1 MPAAPPAALP
11 LTRSMLEAV
20 SYDYYSLS
28 YSYGAAQI
36 QSRPSAH
43 YSYSYGALAREAAR
57 SAAEEAAAAT
67 AADDDAYGGNR
78 TKACVDTAFGAT
90 DGGEAE
96 TEAGP
101 SGCDEYD
108 ALLTDNALLRACGA
122 HDDADF
128 SALAMCCACGGGRL
142 VARNDSNAT
151 WWWPDDDG
159 SGALAEDQVRPR
171 ADSNDER
178 TPQRRS
184 GGRWS
189 CGGTGDRE
197 PDETTRRSREES
209 LERLHWMGT
218 AGRVGARAVWRSQFD
233 RPTGRFRSG
242 SRAATP
248 RRRRLSRLTLRSDV
262 APSPTAP
269 PLSVRRR
276 PRADERR
283 PAVSLCFSRARRRR
297 FEPLDHRRH
306 PRSARLDLHQL
317 WQQHP
322 VPRAPPAR
330 GEGACGARRRAR
342 REQRRGRRGE
352 ARGDGPPAG
361 E

>member
-1 MPAAPPAALP
+1 MPAAPPPAALP

-57 SAAEEAAAAT
+57 SAAEEAAAAAT

-78 TKACVDTAFGAT
+78 TKACVNTAFDAT

-197 PDETTRRSREES
+197 PDETTRRSWEES

-218 AGRVGARAVWRSQFD
+218 AGRVGARARCGGRTSIA
-233 RPTGRFRSG
+233 RPLPDDFAAARAPRPRDVDG
-242 SRAATP
+242 SHDSRCGATMP
-248 RRRRLSRLTLRSDV
+248 PLPPPPPCRCDDAPAPSLRS
-262 APSPTAP
+262 S
-269 PLSVRRR
+269 S
-276 PRADERR
+276 
-283 PAVSLCFSRARRRR
+283 AV
-297 FEPLDHRRH
+297 P
-306 PRSARLDLHQL
+306 
-317 WQQHP
+317 
-322 VPRAPPAR
+322 
-330 GEGACGARRRAR
+330 
-342 REQRRGRRGE
+342 
-352 ARGDGPPAG
+352 GDGDG
-361 E
+361 DG